1 LRFLLLGLNYLP
13 ESTSIG
19 PYTADLAGYLRELGH
34 EVRVITG
41 FPMAPQWKVWRG
53 YGGKWFMRELIHG
66 VPVLRTYLYV
76 PRRPGR
82 ALNRILFDTS
92 FAVSALLGG
101 LTTGRCDLI
110 VVVSPPLQAGL
121 SGWLLGRCRGAGLF
135 LHIQDLMPDMAMA
148 AGMLAEKS
156 IPFRVARVL
165 ERFVYRRARGIGVI
179 CDGFRENLMGKGVP
193 GDKIAVLPNY
203 VDVEFVRPLARG
215 NAFRMKHGIKP
226 DDFLVMYS
234 GSVAL
239 KQGLHTFVD
248 AAAEFKA
255 EEGVAFYLVGEGPY
269 LPELKARAAEPGR
282 AAMRFLP
289 LQPKE
294 GLPFQLSAANA
305 LVITQRRGITDMVF
319 PGKLLYYMA
328 SGRPIVAAVS
338 ADSETGRFVESQ
350 EVGVVVPPEEPG
362 LLARAIRSLRDNPE
376 EAERLGRNGRRVAEE
391 RFDRRVVLKQ
401 FAQHLERVAAR
412 TGRPG
417 LRGGEAR
424 A

>member
-1 LRFLLLGLNYLP
+1 LRFLILGLNYSP

-19 PYTADLAGYLRELGH
+19 PYTADLAAYLRELGH

-41 FPMAPQWKVWRG
+41 FPMAPQWKVWEG
-53 YGGKWFMRELIHG
+53 YAGKWFMREAIHG

-82 ALNRILFDTS
+82 AINRILFDTS

-101 LTTGRCDLI
+101 LTMGRCDLVI
-110 VVVSPPLQAGL
+110 VVSPPLQTGL
-121 SGWLLGRCRGAGLF
+121 SGWLLGRLRGAGLF
-135 LHIQDLMPDMAMA
+135 LHIQDLMPDIAVA
-148 AGMLAEKS
+148 AGMLAENS
-156 IPFRVARVL
+156 IPIRIARMV
-165 ERFVYRRARGIGVI
+165 ERFLYRRARGIGVI
-179 CDGFRENLMGKGVP
+179 CDGFARNLLVKGVP
-193 GDKIAVLPNY
+193 ADKIALLPNY
-203 VDVEFVRPLARG
+203 VDVEFVRPMPRD
-215 NAFRMKHGIKP
+215 NAFRKEHGIKP

-234 GSVAL
+234 GSIAL
-239 KQGLHTFVD
+239 KQGLHTLVD

-269 LPELKARAAEPGR
+269 LLELKARAAEPGR
-282 AAMRFLP
+282 AAIRFLP
-289 LQPKE
+289 LQPRD
-294 GLPFQLSAANA
+294 GLAVQLTAANA

-350 EVGVVVPPEEPG
+350 EVGLTVPPEEPAT
-362 LLARAIRSLRDNPE
+362 LARAIRFLRDNPE
-376 EAERLGRNGRRVAEE
+376 ESERLGRNGRRVVEE
-391 RFDRRVVLKQ
+391 QFDRRIVLKQ
-401 FAQHLERVAAR
+401 FAQHVERLAAR
-412 TGRPG
+412 PARPG
-417 LRGGEAR
+417 LRGGEAK

>member
-1 LRFLLLGLNYLP
+1 MRFLILGLNYLP

-34 EVRVITG
+34 DVQVITG
-41 FPMAPQWKVWRG
+41 FPMAPQWKVWEG
-53 YGGKWFMRELIHG
+53 YTGKRFMREVIHG

-76 PRRPGR
+76 PARPGR

-101 LTTGRCDLI
+101 LTTGRCDLV

-121 SGWLLGRCRGAGLF
+121 SGWLLGLLGGAGLF
-135 LHIQDLMPDMAMA
+135 LHIQDLMPDMAVA

-156 IPFRVARVL
+156 VPFRIARAL

-179 CDGFRENLMGKGVP
+179 CDGFARNLLAKGVP
-193 GDKIAVLPNY
+193 ANKIALLPDY
-203 VDVEFVRPLARG
+203 VDVEFVRPLARD
-215 NAFRMKHGIKP
+215 NAFRIEHGIKP

-234 GSVAL
+234 GSIAL

-248 AAAEFKA
+248 AAAEFQA

-269 LPELKARAAEPGR
+269 LRELNARAAEPGR
-282 AAMRFLP
+282 AGIRFLP
-289 LQPKE
+289 LQPRE
-294 GLPFQLSAANA
+294 GLPLQLSAANA

-338 ADSETGRFVESQ
+338 ADSETGRFVASE
-350 EVGVVVPPEEPG
+350 EVGLAVPPEEPG
-362 LLARAIRSLRDNPE
+362 ALARAIRFLRDNPE

-391 RFDRRVVLKQ
+391 RFDRRIVLKQ
-401 FAQHLERVAAR
+401 LAEHLEGLAVRS
-412 TGRPG
+412 GRASV
-417 LRGGEAR
+417 RGGEAK